1 MELNN
6 HYTETSGTGSGSIL
20 PDQINQSNVRL
31 RRVARDIGYSVS
43 IPAWK
48 TCSPTIWTKVQSLA
62 GAIVAFNIL
71 TLDSLQFASP
81 GYEAVIGDG
90 YEDYKTLLAKQTQL
104 SGLSRIQ
111 SGAQLDTR
119 VNDYLKTLGREQT
132 MQIVLDTRTSGYYA
146 LLFNIM
152 MRDYKIAKKDSER
165 AQKNPSHVPAINYV
179 DRGMRLDE
187 YVDKAITTEQMTRC
201 FLKNVISRSKGMLI
215 IIREV
220 IATEILALDLE
231 TMSILKQKV
240 SAVNDNFSDAVALV
254 DGPGKG
260 HQLTKHLF
268 HKYWWNSGLSPSKTA
283 VTTPKT
289 YKPPL
294 KTITTLNFIAPSI
307 LLLSCIPISLAWLH
321 TSLDIG
327 SSADANFY
335 QLISNSMIQL
345 LSLATLLSPTLFYSK
360 FSGYAWYWTWFLA
373 VLSFVC
379 TVLSLV
385 LYCFVP
391 VAWSMLIAFCGTVAQ
406 ALILLQ
412 IVHAS

>member
-119 VNDYLKTLGREQT
+119 
-132 MQIVLDTRTSGYYA
+132 
-146 LLFNIM
+146 
-152 MRDYKIAKKDSER
+152 IAKKDSER

-240 SAVNDNFSDAVALV
+240 SAQLHDPTIKLSDFTLAN
-254 DGPGKG
+254 
-260 HQLTKHLF
+260 TILF
-268 HKYWWNSGLSPSKTA
+268 E
-283 VTTPKT
+283 V
-289 YKPPL
+289 
-294 KTITTLNFIAPSI
+294 F
-307 LLLSCIPISLAWLH
+307 WLR
-321 TSLDIG
+321 
-327 SSADANFY
+327 
-335 QLISNSMIQL
+335 
-345 LSLATLLSPTLFYSK
+345 
-360 FSGYAWYWTWFLA
+360 
-373 VLSFVC
+373 
-379 TVLSLV
+379 LV
-385 LYCFVP
+385 LDMVLGCFELRLYGVESG
-391 VAWSMLIAFCGTVAQ
+391 ALLFCAGGLELFMLVEESWVMYVNEAMSNEVRKAVGIDE
-406 ALILLQ
+406 L
-412 IVHAS
+412 